1 MSNIDVKILDAMSE
15 SELNNLRKEVYAR
28 LDDINE
34 EKQRR
39 KQLRENYKLLP
50 FEFEYTYNHA
60 AIVHDL
66 SNRIKVTHV
75 IAQCE
80 FDDIVDNWKRK
91 MPLDYEKI
99 YTCPWCGNT
108 SLRLHTPPNGI
119 YYIDCNDCEFEVP
132 KKYNGYYIEETWRNF
147 HEYLIK
153 HGYLDP
159 SEKFPC

>member
-1 MSNIDVKILDAMSE
+1 M
-15 SELNNLRKEVYAR
+15 
-28 LDDINE
+28 
-34 EKQRR
+34 
-39 KQLRENYKLLP
+39 
-50 FEFEYTYNHA
+50 YTYNYA

-75 IAQCE
+75 ISQDE
-80 FDDIVDNWKRK
+80 FDDIVDNWKFK

-119 YYIDCNDCEFEVP
+119 YYIDCDDCEFGVP
-132 KKYNGYYIEETWRNF
+132 KEYNGYNIQETWKFF

>member
-1 MSNIDVKILDAMSE
+1 MSNIDVKLLDEMSE
-15 SELNNLRKEVYAR
+15 DELNDLRKEVYSR
-28 LDDINE
+28 LDAITA

-39 KQLRENYKLLP
+39 KKLKEHYKLLP

-75 IAQCE
+75 ISQDE
-80 FDDIVDNWKRK
+80 FDDIVDNRKRK

-132 KKYNGYYIEETWRNF
+132 KKYNGYYIQETWRNF

-159 SEKFPC
+159 SVKFPC

>member
-1 MSNIDVKILDAMSE
+1 MSNIDIKRLDELSE
-15 SELNNLRKEVYAR
+15 EELNNLCKEVHAR
-28 LDDINE
+28 LDAITA

-39 KQLRENYKLLP
+39 KKLKDNYMLLP
-50 FEFEYTYNHA
+50 YTFEYTYNND

-75 IAQCE
+75 ISQDE

-91 MPLDYEKI
+91 MPLDYENI

-132 KKYNGYYIEETWRNF
+132 KKYNGFYIGETWRNF

-159 SEKFPC
+159 SVTFPC